1 MRSTYNR
8 FAGNNKDRLAAL
20 SDGVFAVALTLLVL
34 DLRPPI
40 SAIGSE
46 RDLLAAIAT
55 LGPQFLAYLMSFMT
69 LGIFWVG
76 QQTQL
81 NHFERCDRDLTWI
94 HIGFLLTI
102 TLMPFSTAL
111 LAHYMTFR
119 SALLL
124 YWLNI
129 VLSGTAL
136 VASWTYATRAGLVN
150 AETSKDV
157 SDAMLRRIIIAQSL
171 YAIGAL
177 LCVVNTYASVAAIVL
192 VQVIYVLAPRFAGLR
207 DL

>member
-34 DLRPPI
+34 DLRPPT
-40 SAIGSE
+40 AVIGSE
-46 RDLLAAIAT
+46 HELLGAIVA

-69 LGIFWVG
+69 LGIFWIG

-81 NHFERCDRDLTWI
+81 NHFDRCDRDLSWI

-111 LAHYMTFR
+111 LAHDMVFR
-119 SALLL
+119 TALVL

-129 VLSGTAL
+129 VLSGAAL
-136 VASWTYATRAGLVN
+136 YASWRYATRAGLVSPDTTK
-150 AETSKDV
+150 AV
-157 SDAMLRRIIIAQSL
+157 SDAMFRRIVIAQSL
-171 YAIGAL
+171 YALGGL
-177 LCVVNTYASVAAIVL
+177 LCVVNTYVSVAAIIL
-192 VQVIYVLAPRFAGLR
+192 VQVVYVLAPRFAGLR

>member
-1 MRSTYNR
+1 MRETYNR

-34 DLRPPI
+34 DLRPP
-40 SAIGSE
+40 AGTVASE
-46 RDLLAAIAT
+46 HDLLAAITA

-69 LGIFWVG
+69 LGIFWIG

-81 NHFERCDRDLTWI
+81 NHFERCDRDLAWL

-111 LAHYMTFR
+111 LAHDMRYRT
-119 SALLL
+119 ALVV

-129 VLSGTAL
+129 VLSGAAL
-136 VASWTYATRAGLVN
+136 YASWKYALRARLVD
-150 AETSKDV
+150 AGTTKAV
-157 SDAMLRRIIIAQSL
+157 SDAMLRRIVIAQSL

-177 LCVVNTYASVAAIVL
+177 LCVVDTYVSVAAIVL
-192 VQVIYVLAPRFAGLR
+192 VQVIYVLAPRLAGLR

>member
-34 DLRPPI
+34 DLRPPV
-40 SAIGSE
+40 SAIASDH
-46 RDLLAAIAT
+46 DLLAAIAT

-124 YWLNI
+124 YWFNI

-136 VASWTYATRAGLVN
+136 FASWTYATRAGLVN

-177 LCVVNTYASVAAIVL
+177 LCVLNTYASVAAIVL

>member
-1 MRSTYNR
+1 MRETYNR

-34 DLRPPI
+34 DLRPPAG
-40 SAIGSE
+40 SIGSE
-46 RDLLAAIAT
+46 RDLLTAVAA

-69 LGIFWVG
+69 LGIFWIG

-81 NHFERCDRDLTWI
+81 NHFERCDRDLSWI

-111 LAHYMTFR
+111 LAHDMEYRT
-119 SALLL
+119 ALVL

-136 VASWTYATRAGLVN
+136 YASWRYALKARLVGPQ
-150 AETSKDV
+150 TTKQV
-157 SDAMLRRIIIAQSL
+157 SDAMLRRIVIAQSL
-171 YAIGAL
+171 YAVGAL
-177 LCVVNTYASVAAIVL
+177 LSIVSTYAAIGAIVL
-192 VQVIYVLAPRFAGLR
+192 VQIVYVLAPRFAGLR